1 MDNNSAQIIHYFNIR
16 VRGFLV
22 SNRGERAGAFSR
34 QEDPKKGQKIWT
46 IFFFMLL
53 RFKNLRK
60 QSLAIILEAFLLFVN
75 CNAVYLNIIFILD
88 NSRA

>member
-1 MDNNSAQIIHYFNIR
+1 
-16 VRGFLV
+16 
-22 SNRGERAGAFSR
+22 
-34 QEDPKKGQKIWT
+34 
-46 IFFFMLL
+46 MLL